1 MPRPAFTLEQAT
13 ALAAEHFGLAS
24 PEATALPSYD
34 DQNFRVAAGGGGYVL
49 KVAAA
54 GAECRGFCDAA
65 ATRGMLEMENTAMRR
80 IAEVGV
86 AVPTPVSGVAGGE
99 IVQLEQL
106 GGACEEAGTC
116 FVRLI
121 TFLPGTLLAE
131 VPEHPPC
138 LLRRF
143 GTCLGR
149 MDQALADFSH
159 EHAVR
164 DLTWDLANASR
175 ARQHFADIAD
185 PADRELA
192 ARALGRFDSL
202 VVPALGRLPR
212 QVVHGDANDYNVLV
226 DSAAL
231 APPAAGAEADVS
243 RIDMASLE
251 LASPHWSAQAS
262 AGGARHSSVNEGGGS
277 AEALPAAVSRPLARK
292 LSEMRTAPHEEV
304 DGPAAE
310 VGVSA
315 EAEAE
320 PEAEAAPAEVKAP
333 REAAVEP
340 EKEAAPAAEGS
351 PPLLKPPPVRRVSL
365 VVPAAGATKTRPRG
379 AAAGFA
385 ARLRRSSAKSSAPRG
400 RTFKA
405 PSTPRSERVG
415 DAPEALPMPGRAVET
430 AGSLLPLAR
439 ALHFEHPLE
448 LEEEAAAQRQRHLCF
463 KLLATWEELAELQEQ
478 HLFWTSERLHANPAA
493 RLKGLIHAI
502 VGSRR
507 AADGAAPTSDEVS
520 IEIHV

>member
-34 DQNFRVAAGGGGYVL
+34 DQNFRVAAGGAGYVL

-86 AVPTPVSGVAGGE
+86 AVPTPVNGVAGGE

-231 APPAAGAEADVS
+231 APPAAGAEPDVAG
-243 RIDMASLE
+243 IGVFDFGDMVETARVCNLCVA
-251 LASPHWSAQAS
+251 LAY
-262 AGGARHSSVNEGGGS
+262 VCMKKE
-277 AEALPAAVSRPLARK
+277 RPL
-292 LSEMRTAPHEEV
+292 EV
-304 DGPAAE
+304 AAE
-310 VGVSA
+310 VTAAYHATNPLTGEEVEMIWPMIAARNVQSVANSAHSHKLEPDNEYLLVS
-315 EAEAE
+315 
-320 PEAEAAPAEVKAP
+320 AAPAW
-333 REAAVEP
+333 
-340 EKEAAPAAEGS
+340 G
-351 PPLLKPPPVRRVSL
+351 LL
-365 VVPAAGATKTRPRG
+365 
-379 AAAGFA
+379 
-385 ARLRRSSAKSSAPRG
+385 
-400 RTFKA
+400 
-405 PSTPRSERVG
+405 
-415 DAPEALPMPGRAVET
+415 
-430 AGSLLPLAR
+430 
-439 ALHFEHPLE
+439 
-448 LEEEAAAQRQRHLCF
+448 RQTDEID
-463 KLLATWEELAELQEQ
+463 LAT
-478 HLFWTSERLHANPAA
+478 ANAA
-493 RLKGLIHAI
+493 L
-502 VGSRR
+502 R
-507 AADGAAPTSDEVS
+507 AACGLPTATEDDGRL
-520 IEIHV
+520 